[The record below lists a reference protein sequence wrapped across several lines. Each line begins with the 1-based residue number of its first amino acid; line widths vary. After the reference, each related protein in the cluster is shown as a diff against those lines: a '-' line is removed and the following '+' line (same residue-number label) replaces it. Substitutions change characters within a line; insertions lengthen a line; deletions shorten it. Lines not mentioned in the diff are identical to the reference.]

1 MVINHPCL
9 LIDACCLINLH
20 ASGRL
25 SEIAEAVPAPVMVAQ
40 RVWEQEVST
49 LHKVES
55 AAGTPAE
62 QAIEEGIIK
71 IAELESSE
79 AETFV
84 NYAAVLRGD
93 GEAATCAIAFSR
105 GWAVATDDR
114 AAIRFVEREASRIQV
129 VSTLE
134 LVEHWAKQTKKSPD
148 SVRQVLIQIRDIGG
162 YFPGIRHPM
171 YAWWDGMIR

>member
-1 MVINHPCL
+1 M
-9 LIDACCLINLH
+9 DD
-20 ASGRL
+20 
-25 SEIAEAVPAPVMVAQ
+25 
-40 RVWEQEVST
+40 T
-49 LHKVES
+49 L
-55 AAGTPAE
+55 PAE

-71 IAELESSE
+71 IAELEGSE

-84 NYAAVLRGD
+84 NYAAGLGDD

-114 AAIRFVEREASRIQV
+114 AAIRFVEREAPRIQV

-134 LVEHWAKQTKKSPD
+134 LVEHWANQTKKSPD

-162 YFPGIRHPM
+162 YFPGTRHPM
-171 YAWWDGMIR
+171 YAWWNLV